1 MGQRESFLRPLGDVL
16 LTMEPPKEME
26 MSSATSE
33 HQLLRPAA
41 TRKQLATGSDA
52 IQVEVF
58 LSPPLPFFPDKK
70 TSPSFHFS
78 TLWLLPLGNS
88 PPPPCAF
95 LVRRKEEKTSLR
107 LSFIGAT
114 HTGVY
119 CESTHT
125 FSSSSPATKAGHIF
139 PRQKIFWLPA
149 KQPRTEAGRTP
160 TRNLFTFS
168 VIDSFYLSRDEWW
181 PISADEQAKQ
191 KQIEAN
197 ETPNARGKSTPPIIF
212 TRTMPTTW
220 GSRAI
225 FQKKTRNRR
234 KSAMFG
240 FLRWRK
246 SGRCVMNGSRPEQ
259 PLITQMSTDR
269 KREAGCNSR
278 KRWKWHVQW
287 AWTSIDSS
295 RQLTNESRLIWIGQM
310 KRNAPFASL

>member
-16 LTMEPPKEME
+16 LTMEPPKKME

-139 PRQKIFWLPA
+139 PPPKDFLIARQTA
-149 KQPRTEAGRTP
+149 Q
-160 TRNLFTFS
+160 
-168 VIDSFYLSRDEWW
+168 D
-181 PISADEQAKQ
+181 
-191 KQIEAN
+191 
-197 ETPNARGKSTPPIIF
+197 
-212 TRTMPTTW
+212 
-220 GSRAI
+220 GSRAHSDTEP
-225 FQKKTRNRR
+225 FY
-234 KSAMFG
+234 
-240 FLRWRK
+240 FLR
-246 SGRCVMNGSRPEQ
+246 
-259 PLITQMSTDR
+259 D
-269 KREAGCNSR
+269 
-278 KRWKWHVQW
+278 
-287 AWTSIDSS
+287 
-295 RQLTNESRLIWIGQM
+295 
-310 KRNAPFASL
+310 

>member
-119 CESTHT
+119 FEYAHFLFLIASHK
-125 FSSSSPATKAGHIF
+125 SRSHF
-139 PRQKIFWLPA
+139 PPA
-149 KQPRTEAGRTP
+149 KRFFDCPPNSPGRKP
-160 TRNLFTFS
+160 GALRHGTFL
-168 VIDSFYLSRDEWW
+168 LS
-181 PISADEQAKQ
+181 P
-191 KQIEAN
+191 
-197 ETPNARGKSTPPIIF
+197 
-212 TRTMPTTW
+212 
-220 GSRAI
+220 
-225 FQKKTRNRR
+225 
-234 KSAMFG
+234 
-240 FLRWRK
+240 
-246 SGRCVMNGSRPEQ
+246 
-259 PLITQMSTDR
+259 
-269 KREAGCNSR
+269 
-278 KRWKWHVQW
+278 
-287 AWTSIDSS
+287 
-295 RQLTNESRLIWIGQM
+295 
-310 KRNAPFASL
+310 